1 MAQQTLKPPSATLYL
16 ATGLAGGFTIAA
28 WATVFLGIVMF
39 RSIPPERQATYL
51 ILGLLTA
58 ATTKILG
65 IRLIIG
71 RERYARHVAAQ
82 WEAAKA
88 RRQAE
93 QAELLD
99 GDEDRA
105 LWASIPAAG
114 SDEDTCAFTATNV
127 IAINQYRSWP
137 QAG

>member
-51 ILGLLTA
+51 ILGLLAA

-82 WEAAKA
+82 WEAAKVRQQVRQQQEDEEQEWA
-88 RRQAE
+88 RWWAE
-93 QAELLD
+93 ARDQDTIAFGTTVVSLEAH
-99 GDEDRA
+99 RVTHQ
-105 LWASIPAAG
+105 PKVAG
-114 SDEDTCAFTATNV
+114 
-127 IAINQYRSWP
+127 
-137 QAG
+137 